1 VVSAWDISLW
11 HTFLSMLWFFLF
23 ILWIW
28 LLITIFADLFR
39 DDELSGWG
47 KAGWCVF
54 LIVLPYLGVFVYLIA
69 RGRSMG
75 ERAAKEAASRE
86 QMMRSYVRDVAG
98 APSAAQEI
106 ERLAALQKAG
116 TISSEEFDR
125 AKSRLLA

>member
-1 VVSAWDISLW
+1 MATAWDISLW

-39 DDELSGWG
+39 DESTSGWG

-69 RGRSMG
+69 RGRSMS
-75 ERAAKEAASRE
+75 ERAAKEAATRD

-106 ERLAALQKAG
+106 ERLAALLKAG
-116 TISSEEFDR
+116 TISQEEFDR
-125 AKSRLLA
+125 AKGRLLA